1 MADLRENDVF
11 RSELDG
17 SLNFFF
23 FFLQNANPT
32 PFLAVVIVI
41 VISEDVLVEARI
53 YLQPFC
59 YSVES
64 KQQNEY
70 LI

>member
-17 SLNFFF
+17 SLIF